1 MGVVSS
7 YKICGNLTHSNRK
20 TNVTK
25 KKKTTIVFK
34 IVKVRTGKKK
44 GGILIEWRRLRLV
57 ETKET

>member
-20 TNVTK
+20 TNVTTTK
-25 KKKTTIVFK
+25 KTIVFK
-34 IVKVRTGKKK
+34 IVKVRKGKKK

>member
-25 KKKTTIVFK
+25 KKNNNYSIQNSQGQE
-34 IVKVRTGKKK
+34 RQEK
-44 GGILIEWRRLRLV
+44 GRNSHRME
-57 ETKET
+57 ETKIGGD

>member
-7 YKICGNLTHSNRK
+7 CEICGNLTHSNRN
-20 TNVTK
+20 TNVTTTK
-25 KKKTTIVFK
+25 KTIVFK
-34 IVKVRTGKKK
+34 IVKVRKGKKK